1 MSEPTAAALS
11 DGRSGA
17 APSDGMSDA
26 AVSDGVSGAVP
37 SDGVVS
43 SVASVSESASE
54 SASEAVSELGA
65 RARKLDAEDELAATR
80 ARFVL
85 DEPGPVG
92 HPESR
97 PGAADAERGA
107 AVYLDGNSLGA
118 LPVGVAE
125 RVEDVVRREWGA
137 LRIRSW
143 EESGWWTA
151 PERIGDRIAPLVG
164 AAPGQ
169 VVVGDSTSVNVFK
182 ALVGAVRLARGED
195 GDGDEDGGGGAP
207 GTRRDEILVDA
218 TTFPTD
224 GYIAASAARL
234 TGCTLRP
241 VAPADVPAVLRERGD
256 RTAAVLLNH
265 VDYRT
270 GRLHDLPALTAAVHA
285 AGALVVWDLCHSAG
299 ALPVG
304 LDAHGV
310 DLAVG
315 CTYKFLNGGPG
326 APAFLYVRRD
336 LQERFDSPLPGW
348 NSHARPFGMRQ
359 EYEPAPGALRGRVG
373 TPDIL
378 SMLALEAALDVWD
391 GVRIEAVRAKSL
403 ALTDFFLECVEA
415 YLPPGRVEPV
425 TPAAHAERGSQVAL
439 RCPDAEEVMRRLI
452 ARGVVGDFRAPDV
465 LRFGFT
471 PLYLGFAEVERAAR
485 VLAEVAADVESE
497 AAADAAADVTADAAA
512 GRPSGSHPA

>member
-1 MSEPTAAALS
+1 M
-11 DGRSGA
+11 
-17 APSDGMSDA
+17 
-26 AVSDGVSGAVP
+26 
-37 SDGVVS
+37 
-43 SVASVSESASE
+43 SESA
-54 SASEAVSELGA
+54 VSEQAGSELSA
-65 RARKLDAEDELAATR
+65 RAEKLDAEDELAPLR

-85 DEPGPVG
+85 ETPDGTPG
-92 HPESR
+92 
-97 PGAADAERGA
+97 GA

-125 RVEDVVRREWGA
+125 RVDDVVRREWGA

-151 PERIGDRIAPLVG
+151 PERVGDRIAPLVG

-169 VVVGDSTSVNVFK
+169 IVVGDSTSVNVFK
-182 ALVGAVRLARGED
+182 ALVGAVRLARG
-195 GDGDEDGGGGAP
+195 GA
-207 GTRRDEILVDA
+207 GRGAAADRDQERDRNRDRDRDRDEILVDA

-241 VAPADVPAVLRERGD
+241 VAPADVPAALGEGGD

-285 AGALVVWDLCHSAG
+285 AGAVAVWDLCHSAG

-326 APAFLYVRRD
+326 APAFLYVRRE

-348 NSHARPFGMRQ
+348 NSHVRPFGMRP

-378 SMLALEAALDVWD
+378 SMLALEAALDVWE

-403 ALTDFFLECVEA
+403 ALTDFFLRCVGT
-415 YLPPGRVEPV
+415 YLPAGRVESV
-425 TPAAHAERGSQVAL
+425 TPAAHTERGSQVAL

-471 PLYLGFAEVERAAR
+471 PLYLGFADVERAAR
-485 VLAEVAADVESE
+485 VLAEVVAE
-497 AAADAAADVTADAAA
+497 ADAAE
-512 GRPSGSHPA
+512 PPPSHPA